1 MRVARMFALP
11 LVLVLTSPVWGS
23 GPSSAGGPQTL
34 TGEIMDTICAGY
46 KGHARMMQQMKSMG
60 SDKKTCIQKC
70 LQLGGKYALD
80 NAANGT
86 VYTIANPEKV
96 RAFDGQEVEV
106 TGSLEKK
113 KLTVTEI
120 KPTGTGAEAARI
132 SH

>member
-1 MRVARMFALP
+1 MRVARMFSLP
-11 LVLVLTSPVWGS
+11 LVLALTSPVWGS
-23 GPSSAGGPQTL
+23 RHSQAGAPQTL

-46 KGHARMMQQMKSMG
+46 KGHTHMMQQMKSMG
-60 SDKKTCIQKC
+60 TDTKTCIQKC
-70 LQLGGKYALD
+70 LQLGGKYALY
-80 NAANGT
+80 NATNGT
-86 VYTIANPEKV
+86 VYTIADLEKV

-120 KPTGTGAEAARI
+120 TPTGTGTEAARI